1 MKLNKMFLV
10 GALLSL
16 GFASCSK
23 EGNGPAPD
31 SSSTADTH
39 MSVSMSLPQHNRAGD
54 NDYNPIGEY
63 GGVDKIN
70 DLTVYV
76 VGDGKI
82 DVRKLSTAD
91 LQVNQGASTTS
102 IVTAPFQVKS
112 GEKTVYAIVN
122 ITPKVEAALNA
133 ATNAADLKVAYE
145 AAYAAFSDAGSE
157 IATLVNSQDQMIMSG
172 KPVVQTILPNVSA
185 TNASVQNKVPI
196 IVKRAAI
203 RASMTIT
210 QQPVNGA
217 YEIKALRPGNVE
229 VVIATVSDLKWS
241 VAQYEKKYYLQ
252 QKDDA
257 LSPAASFV
265 PASTDDYN
273 GANGAMKHY
282 DYSQLA
288 NRITVHQLNGAYS
301 AADVPNVPY
310 KYVSETTHAD
320 NDYRKGN
327 TTYILVKGKLKPVA
341 TMWADGEQATYQEGG
356 DLFGAC
362 DR

>member
-1 MKLNKMFLV
+1 M
-10 GALLSL
+10 
-16 GFASCSK
+16 
-23 EGNGPAPD
+23 
-31 SSSTADTH
+31 
-39 MSVSMSLPQHNRAGD
+39 
-54 NDYNPIGEY
+54 
-63 GGVDKIN
+63 
-70 DLTVYV
+70 TVYV

-82 DVRKLSTAD
+82 DVRKLSAAD
-91 LQVNQGASTTS
+91 LQVNQGANTT

-112 GEKTVYAIVN
+112 GEKTVYAVVN
-122 ITPKVEAALNA
+122 ITPKVEEALNA

-145 AAYAAFSDAGSE
+145 AAYAAFSDTGSE
-157 IATLVNSQDQMIMSG
+157 IATLVLGPNQEKKDQMIMSG

-185 TNASVQNKVPI
+185 ANAPAQNKVSI
-196 IVKRAAI
+196 VVKRAAI

-210 QQPVNGA
+210 QQPVDGA

-265 PASTDDYN
+265 PASTDEYN

-288 NRITVHQLNGAYS
+288 NRIDVHQLNAPYS
-301 AADVPNVPY
+301 VTDVPTVPY

-341 TMWADGEQATYQEGG
+341 AMWAEGEQAAYQEGN
-356 DLFGAC
+356 DLFLGLVTGKFYASEATANAANPASGGVGNPRVVTYKGEAVYYYAWLNPNTL
-362 DR
+362 D

>member
-1 MKLNKMFLV
+1 MV
-10 GALLSL
+10 GAMLSL

-23 EGNGPAPD
+23 EGNGPSPD
-31 SSSTADTH
+31 NSSVADTH

-54 NDYNPIGEY
+54 NDYNHVGEY
-63 GGVDKIN
+63 GGIDKIN

-82 DVRKLSTAD
+82 DV
-91 LQVNQGASTTS
+91 
-102 IVTAPFQVKS
+102 IV
-112 GEKTVYAIVN
+112 
-122 ITPKVEAALNA
+122 
-133 ATNAADLKVAYE
+133 
-145 AAYAAFSDAGSE
+145 
-157 IATLVNSQDQMIMSG
+157 
-172 KPVVQTILPNVSA
+172 
-185 TNASVQNKVPI
+185 
-196 IVKRAAI
+196 VKRAAI

-210 QQPVNGA
+210 QQPVDGA

-229 VVIATVSDLKWS
+229 VVIATVSELKWS

-265 PASTDDYN
+265 PASTDEYN

-288 NRITVHQLNGAYS
+288 NRIDVHQLNAPYS
-301 AADVPNVPY
+301 VADVPNVPY

-327 TTYILVKGKLKPVA
+327 TTYILVKGKLKP
-341 TMWADGEQATYQEGG
+341 
-356 DLFGAC
+356 
-362 DR
+362 